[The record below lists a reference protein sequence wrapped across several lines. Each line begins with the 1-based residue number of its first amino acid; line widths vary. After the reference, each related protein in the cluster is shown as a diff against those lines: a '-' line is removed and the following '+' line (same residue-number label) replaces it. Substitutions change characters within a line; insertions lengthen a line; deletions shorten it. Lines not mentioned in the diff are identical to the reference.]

1 MFQGDFLTVT
11 LQSEVSQLIESCV
24 STLARTRPST
34 RFIKLH
40 FAEAEMEPAGVPA
53 IIAYR
58 GGEKF
63 AGLIPVLDEIPD
75 DDDLSPESLEAAL
88 KR

>member
-1 MFQGDFLTVT
+1 
-11 LQSEVSQLIESCV
+11 
-24 STLARTRPST
+24 
-34 RFIKLH
+34 
-40 FAEAEMEPAGVPA
+40 MEPAGVPA

-58 GGEKF
+58 GGDKF

-75 DDDLSPESLEAAL
+75 EEDLSPESLESAL